1 MFYGKVEEGK
11 VYNIGHGQ
19 IATANKKFTSID
31 NDYRIIFNAN
41 SIIEDVKMEG
51 EEGGE
56 VAELAKI

>member
-1 MFYGKVEEGK
+1 MFYNYVEEGK

-41 SIIEDVKMEG
+41 SIIEEVKIG
-51 EEGGE
+51 DAEEE
-56 VAELAKI
+56 EKLAKV